1 MDLFMVLQLLCGLA
15 LFLFGMNS
23 MGDGLESLSGGKL
36 EKTLEKMTNSTMK
49 GFILGAA
56 VTAVIQSSSAT
67 TVMVVGFVNSGIM
80 KLRQAIG
87 IIMGID
93 RILDMTRTAVNIT
106 GDAVCTTIV
115 AKQNDALD
123 RDIFYQGEQKE
134 AS

>member
-49 GFILGAA
+49 GFVLGAA

-87 IIMGID
+87 IIMG
-93 RILDMTRTAVNIT
+93 ANV
-106 GDAVCTTIV
+106 GTTITSWILSLWV
-115 AKQNDALD
+115 LRATVWLCS
-123 RDIFYQGEQKE
+123 F
-134 AS
+134 